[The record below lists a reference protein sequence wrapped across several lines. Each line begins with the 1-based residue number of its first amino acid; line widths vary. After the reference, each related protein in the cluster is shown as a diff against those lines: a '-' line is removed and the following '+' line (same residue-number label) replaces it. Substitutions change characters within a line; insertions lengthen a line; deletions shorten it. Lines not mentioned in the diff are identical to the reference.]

1 MAKRSSI
8 SCLGALLVT
17 LSLFGC
23 DPADEDIDA
32 RNGYLVNGECVCE
45 DDGLRALQ
53 TEELEQAQDVLQA
66 EQAQQTEQT
75 QQAQDLQLPQLPQ
88 KAQQDPPDD
97 DDEDDEKGVGL
108 APDST
113 MNVAP
118 IADDECI
125 CDED

>member
-1 MAKRSSI
+1 MMVKKRSSI
-8 SCLGALLVT
+8 SCLGALLVI
-17 LSLFGC
+17 LSLPGC
-23 DPADEDIDA
+23 DPDDEDLDT

-45 DDGLRALQ
+45 DDDFRAL
-53 TEELEQAQDVLQA
+53 
-66 EQAQQTEQT
+66 QTEQT
-75 QQAQDLQLPQLPQ
+75 QQAQDVQLPQ
-88 KAQQDPPDD
+88 KPQAQVDPDD

-118 IADDECI
+118 VADDECI